1 MTDDGDTGFTTPV
14 EQQDAVRLATGR
26 LVGADHV
33 DDISQP
39 DIGDLA
45 SRLRFALKEGRIWL
59 DTQRVA
65 LIHLSTLNSLRRE
78 LIDSLGTEKAR
89 GFLTRM
95 GYASGAR
102 DAALAR
108 KIRPHHS
115 VRETF
120 LVGPQ
125 LRILQG
131 VSAPEPLALEIDV
144 SAGRFYGDFSWPESF
159 EADFHASAYGISKTP
174 VCWMQIGY
182 LSGYAS
188 GFLGKNVLFKEV
200 ECRAMGAH
208 RCRMVGK
215 PVEAWPEAGRHGIE
229 EDLRALQPEDFANR
243 FERRA
248 VASPSAANNDFRRD
262 MPGLSADLVGAS
274 AGFVATCHLIRK
286 VAGTN
291 ATTLFFGETGVGK
304 EKFARTLH
312 RASKRREKPF
322 IAVNCAAIP
331 ETLIESE
338 LFGVEK
344 GAYTGAVASRP
355 GRFERADGG
364 TLFLDEVR
372 TLSMPAQ
379 IKLLR
384 AIQEK
389 EIERVG
395 GVRTISIDVRII
407 AATNA
412 NLREAVDDGTFRND
426 LLFRL
431 NVFPIHIPP
440 LRERRDDIPLLMD
453 HFLRRFTVMHGKKV
467 TGFTAR
473 AVDALYE
480 FTYPGNIR
488 ELENMIERAVIL
500 TDDGEPVDLVHLFTA
515 DDEIPSRML
524 KLDGS
529 GELRANEGGQGDQDE
544 PGGNRLPLIE
554 SLFAGEKSLDDMEGE
569 ILVRAVKRSN
579 GNLSAAARL
588 LGMTRP
594 QLAYRLNKRKNT
606 QDSG

>member
-1 MTDDGDTGFTTPV
+1 MSTNEEHGIITSSEDRHSARLSTG
-14 EQQDAVRLATGR
+14 RLATTEF
-26 LVGADHV
+26 DE
-33 DDISQP
+33 DIALPNIS
-39 DIGDLA
+39 DLA
-45 SRLRFALKEGRIWL
+45 SRLRFSLKEGRIWL

-65 LIHLSTLNSLRRE
+65 LIHLATLNSLRRE
-78 LIDSLGTEKAR
+78 LIDTLGTEKAR

-95 GYASGAR
+95 GYASGSR
-102 DAALAR
+102 DATLAR
-108 KIRPHHS
+108 KVRPHHS
-115 VRETF
+115 VSEAF

-125 LRILQG
+125 LRTLQG
-131 VSAPEPLALEIDV
+131 VSVPEPIALEIDV
-144 SAGRFYGDFSWPESF
+144 PSSRFYGEFTWPESF
-159 EADFHASAYGISKTP
+159 EVDSHTSTYGVSKFP
-174 VCWMQIGY
+174 VCWMQLGY

-188 GFLGKNVLFKEV
+188 GFLGKTVLFKEI
-200 ECRAMGAH
+200 ECRSMGAH
-208 RCRMVGK
+208 KCRMVGK
-215 PVEAWPEAGRHGIE
+215 PIEDWPEKDWKEIE
-229 EDLRALQPEDFANR
+229 EDLRALQPEDFANKY
-243 FERRA
+243 ERPVA
-248 VASPSAANNDFRRD
+248 VLPVNMEDDFRRN

-274 AGFVATCHLIRK
+274 PGFIATCHLIRK
-286 VAGTN
+286 VAGTT
-291 ATTLFFGETGVGK
+291 ATTMFLGETGSGK

-312 RASKRREKPF
+312 RASKRSDKPF

-331 ETLIESE
+331 ENLIEAE

-344 GAYTGAVASRP
+344 GAFTGAEISRP

-395 GVRTISIDVRII
+395 GTKTISVNVRII

-412 NLREAVDDGTFRND
+412 NLKDAVEAGTFRND

-453 HFLRRFTVMHGKKV
+453 HFLNQFTAMHEKKV
-467 TGFTAR
+467 TGFTEK
-473 AVDALYE
+473 AVDAL
-480 FTYPGNIR
+480 FDFSYPGNIR

-500 TDDGEPVDLVHLFTA
+500 TDEGQPIDIVHLFTDY
-515 DDEIPSRML
+515 DDVPSQML

-529 GELRANEGGQGDQDE
+529 GELHANEEGIDGEEGEPPHLMEQIMDGD
-544 PGGNRLPLIE
+544 
-554 SLFAGEKSLDDMEGE
+554 KSLDDIEGE
-569 ILVRAVKRSN
+569 ILDNAVKRTN

-588 LGMTRP
+588 LGLTRP
-594 QLAYRLNKRKNT
+594 QLAYRLKKRGKVN
-606 QDSG
+606 G